1 MKKITAIIEKAS
13 DGSYSIYLPKIE
25 GIYGSGI
32 TEQEAKEE
40 LAEAIDSARE
50 YAEENG
56 WNGYETLKGKYELE
70 YRYDLSGFFLAFN
83 IFDVSALAKRIG
95 INASLMR
102 RYKNGKAYISALQ
115 KKRIEEGIHQIA
127 SELSTVKF

>member
-25 GIYGSGI
+25 GIYGSGT

-56 WNGYETLKGKYELE
+56 WNGYEGLKNEFTLE

-83 IFDVSALAKRIG
+83 FFDVSALAKRIG

-102 RYKNGKAYISALQ
+102 RYKNGKAYISDLQ

-127 SELSTVKF
+127 LELRSVKF